1 MTVLGSSA
9 ILAAIAGLWLS
20 SPIGA
25 EPLLTDEFTSVLG
38 RYELYGGRVW
48 RFGSG
53 ECKFQVTQPE
63 AYAVANID
71 ELRNA
76 RIEAE
81 FLLERREVPG
91 YVLAGVTL
99 FADTENH
106 WRLLL
111 VQAPDGH
118 RYFEMVERY
127 RGVHQAQTV
136 PGQIRTRLEGRHEG
150 NLGQWDYGRR
160 YRLAISLTSDSIAGE
175 VRAAEGPEFWRSTY
189 LFGQGRAVRTGRP
202 GFMAFGTRGRLKH
215 FAIDG
220 PPPAIEETLQVTP
233 GLLGAVALVK
243 DEANRL
249 APVLQQCLTAAG
261 FGVRAVSAKEL
272 SQIRLSARQVDLLV
286 FADAR
291 RVPASAAHAAVSL
304 LRSGGKLLT
313 LGALAFGKLPS
324 LG

>member
-1 MTVLGSSA
+1 MDGVPGLRPCPKA
-9 ILAAIAGLWLS
+9 IRKKYYSWRIGGDRTRFFGDPRGDRGLV
-20 SPIGA
+20 A
-25 EPLLTDEFTSVLG
+25 VVTDRRRPLLTDEFTSVLG

-53 ECKFQVTQPE
+53 ECKFQVTQ
-63 AYAVANID
+63 ARGVRGRQHRRTAAT
-71 ELRNA
+71 R

-111 VQAPDGH
+111 VQRTDGH

-175 VRAAEGPEFWRSTY
+175 VR
-189 LFGQGRAVRTGRP
+189 
-202 GFMAFGTRGRLKH
+202 
-215 FAIDG
+215 
-220 PPPAIEETLQVTP
+220 
-233 GLLGAVALVK
+233 
-243 DEANRL
+243 
-249 APVLQQCLTAAG
+249 
-261 FGVRAVSAKEL
+261 
-272 SQIRLSARQVDLLV
+272 
-286 FADAR
+286 
-291 RVPASAAHAAVSL
+291 
-304 LRSGGKLLT
+304 GG
-313 LGALAFGKLPS
+313 GS
-324 LG
+324 